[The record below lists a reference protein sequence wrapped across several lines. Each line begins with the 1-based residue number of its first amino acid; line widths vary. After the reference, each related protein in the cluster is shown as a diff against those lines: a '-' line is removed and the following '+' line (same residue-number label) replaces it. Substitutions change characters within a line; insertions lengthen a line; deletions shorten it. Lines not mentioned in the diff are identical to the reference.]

1 MLFSEI
7 EKKHCFH
14 PKLQFSHFSRI
25 SNFQGIGAIM
35 KFQVFQFL
43 FFFNFWRLE
52 SLMKIKSKNIQLSL
66 FLSFFSNWIY
76 FLEIDRVLDHVTRT
90 NHVTRS
96 RVSCWDHPGKSDT
109 WSKWK
114 YQIFDLTLIVI
125 VAKGTNPKSKC
136 STITVT
142 SSCLILATNDSA
154 GVISLKTGLNWDQ
167 LETGLRQARKGY
179 F

>member
-1 MLFSEI
+1 
-7 EKKHCFH
+7 
-14 PKLQFSHFSRI
+14 
-25 SNFQGIGAIM
+25 
-35 KFQVFQFL
+35 
-43 FFFNFWRLE
+43 
-52 SLMKIKSKNIQLSL
+52 MKIKSKNIQLSL

-167 LETGLRQARKGY
+167 LETGSKRVYLGVERD
-179 F
+179 

>member
-1 MLFSEI
+1 MT
-7 EKKHCFH
+7 
-14 PKLQFSHFSRI
+14 SRKSYENKIQEYPAVII
-25 SNFQGIGAIM
+25 SQ
-35 KFQVFQFL
+35 
-43 FFFNFWRLE
+43 
-52 SLMKIKSKNIQLSL
+52 
-66 FLSFFSNWIY
+66 FFSNWIY

-154 GVISLKTGLNWDQ
+154 GVISLKTDLNWDR
-167 LETGLRQARKGY
+167 LETGSKRVYLRVERD
-179 F
+179 

>member
-7 EKKHCFH
+7 AKKTLFSSKIAIFAFFREFKIFMESVLSWSSKCFD
-14 PKLQFSHFSRI
+14 
-25 SNFQGIGAIM
+25 
-35 KFQVFQFL
+35 FL

-90 NHVTRS
+90 DHVMRA

-142 SSCLILATNDSA
+142 SSCLIFEPIMSNKWLSW
-154 GVISLKTGLNWDQ
+154 SHKP
-167 LETGLRQARKGY
+167 
-179 F
+179 